1 MGALATLVL
10 HDMSDVIERR
20 RASQSEDE
28 D

>member
-20 RASQSEDE
+20 RAQSEDE